1 MLDIERYIPHRPPMR
16 LVDNL
21 VSETPQQVV
30 TAFSVD
36 RDHVFFD
43 ASVAGV
49 PTWAGIEFMAQTAAV
64 WLGLADERAGRAI
77 APAFLISTRH
87 YTVTQPVFAVGESFQ
102 VAVEVALQE
111 EQIVSFNGRV
121 YSSDNAKGYLAEAVF
136 SAFRPDDAEAYLA
149 ASEPPGLSR
158 W

>member
-21 VSETPQQVV
+21 ISETPQKVV
-30 TAFSVD
+30 AALTIE

-43 ASVAGV
+43 SSVAGV
-49 PTWAGIEFMAQTAAV
+49 PAWAGIEFMAQTAAV
-64 WLGLADERAGRAI
+64 WLGLADERAGRHI

-87 YTVTQPVFAVGESFQ
+87 YTAHKPVFALGDSLH
-102 VAVEVALQE
+102 VAVEVALFE
-111 EQIVSFNGRV
+111 EQIVSFNGRIF
-121 YSSDNAKGYLAEAVF
+121 SPSHEKNNLAEAVF
-136 SAFRPDDAEAYLA
+136 SAFRPDDAAAYLA
-149 ASEPPGLSR
+149 ASEPPGLGR